1 MSFKGLIATTCA
13 IASTIAIP
21 TVAKAVTLKL
31 TIENIAPQQG
41 ALVTPVWYGFHDGSF
56 NTFDLDSPAS
66 TGIEHIA
73 EDGYTG
79 LENRLPGF
87 ENLGID
93 VNNFIIPLENTIS
106 GLFSNSN
113 EGTQDIL
120 SSEENPFF
128 GLFPGQSNSTLINLN
143 GNLAK
148 NRFFSYAAMFFPN
161 NDAFIADENPLEI
174 FDSEGNFLGADFI
187 ISGSQVWDAGTEVND
202 ESLANVPFTLPQIG
216 QGVEE
221 NETIQR
227 HPGFRPRGT
236 GGVLDSANGLFT
248 NADFTAPD
256 YQIARIKIE
265 KVSVPEP
272 GISVGL
278 LVFGATFLAGY
289 RLRRK
294 AN

>member
-1 MSFKGLIATTCA
+1 MRFKGIIATSIA

-41 ALVTPVWYGFHDGSF
+41 TLVTPVWYGFHDGSF
-56 NTFDLDSPAS
+56 NTFELGVPAS

-93 VNNFIIPLENTIS
+93 VNNFVIPLENTIS

-113 EGTQDIL
+113 EGTQGIL

-143 GNLAK
+143 GNLAQ
-148 NRFFSYAAMFFPN
+148 NRFFSYSAMFFPS

-174 FDSEGNFLGADFI
+174 FDSEGNFIGADFI
-187 ISGSQVWDAGTEVND
+187 VSGSQVWDAGTEVND

-221 NETIQR
+221 NGTIQR

-248 NADFTAPD
+248 NADFTVPD

-272 GISVGL
+272 GIGAGL

>member
-1 MSFKGLIATTCA
+1 MKFKGIIAKTCA

-56 NTFDLDSPAS
+56 DTFNPNSPAS

-93 VNNFIIPLENTIS
+93 VNNFVIPLDNTIS
-106 GLFSNSN
+106 GLFANSN
-113 EGTQDIL
+113 EGTQGIL

-128 GLFPGQSNSTLINLN
+128 GLFPGQSNSTLINLD
-143 GNLAK
+143 GNLAQ
-148 NRFFSYAAMFFPN
+148 NRFFSYAAMFFPS

-174 FDSEGNFLGADFI
+174 FDAEGNFIGANFI
-187 ISGSQVWDAGTEVND
+187 VSGSQVWDAGTEVND

-221 NETIQR
+221 NGTIQR

-248 NADFTAPD
+248 NADFTTPG

-272 GISVGL
+272 NISAGL
-278 LVFGATFLAGY
+278 LVLGATFLAGY
-289 RLRRK
+289 RLRRQ

>member
-1 MSFKGLIATTCA
+1 MKFKGIIATTCA

-21 TVAKAVTLKL
+21 SVAKAVTLKL

-41 ALVTPVWYGFHDGSF
+41 ALVTPVWFGFHDGSF
-56 NTFDLDSPAS
+56 NTFDPGATAS
-66 TGIEHIA
+66 TGIEHVA

-106 GLFSNSN
+106 GLFANSN

-143 GNLAK
+143 GNLAQ
-148 NRFFSYAAMFFPN
+148 NHFFSYAAMFFPS

-187 ISGSQVWDAGTEVND
+187 ISGNQVWDAGTEVND
-202 ESLANVPFTLPQIG
+202 ESLANVPFTLPQIA

-221 NETIQR
+221 NGTIQR

-272 GISVGL
+272 GISAGL